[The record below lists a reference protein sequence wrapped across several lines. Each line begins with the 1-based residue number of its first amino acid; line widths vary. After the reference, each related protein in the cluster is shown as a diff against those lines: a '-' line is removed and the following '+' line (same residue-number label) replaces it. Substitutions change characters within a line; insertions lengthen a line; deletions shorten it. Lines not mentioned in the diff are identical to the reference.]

1 MAGRLLTRKD
11 KSCMITE
18 ELELAAHDELPIN
31 DPLDGYVR
39 EDHLLARLNVHQ
51 RTLRRAGPPRIRVG
65 RHVCIAGQLCAIG
78 C

>member
-1 MAGRLLTRKD
+1 
-11 KSCMITE
+11 MITE

-65 RHVCIAGQLCAIG
+65 RHVWYRRSAVHDWLLSRENAC
-78 C
+78 